1 MDLFNPK
8 IAISNHLRAC
18 CCGHVAQYE
27 LHIGSEQI
35 CICIC
40 NMYMYMEMH
49 MFNIYIYIHIME
61 IRRFLGDVYSSNCH
75 GLFLAKVFCKW
86 KYWIFGLPWNGG
98 GLKKCHGF
106 HVEHDGQSSK
116 LGGTHFQTHLS
127 YQVVWFFPISWLD
140 PNVPNDIVL
149 DLQMFCFSFPVV
161 KPPEM
166 VNHGIFEIIFGPL
179 KQIQVVARCLSN
191 ETPPSMVPSI
201 WFHPLPSQS
210 FLGCLTLSKEV

>member
-1 MDLFNPK
+1 MDLLNPK

-27 LHIGSEQI
+27 LHIASEQI

-49 MFNIYIYIHIME
+49 MFNIYIHIME

-98 GLKKCHGF
+98 RPQKMPWFSCGTWWQVIKIRGYSFSDPPVLSSSLIFPDLLIGSKCSKWYCPGF
-106 HVEHDGQSSK
+106 ADVLFFFSS
-116 LGGTHFQTHLS
+116 G
-127 YQVVWFFPISWLD
+127 
-140 PNVPNDIVL
+140 
-149 DLQMFCFSFPVV
+149 
-161 KPPEM
+161 
-166 VNHGIFEIIFGPL
+166 
-179 KQIQVVARCLSN
+179 
-191 ETPPSMVPSI
+191 
-201 WFHPLPSQS
+201 
-210 FLGCLTLSKEV
+210 

>member
-1 MDLFNPK
+1 
-8 IAISNHLRAC
+8 
-18 CCGHVAQYE
+18 
-27 LHIGSEQI
+27 
-35 CICIC
+35 
-40 NMYMYMEMH
+40 
-49 MFNIYIYIHIME
+49 
-61 IRRFLGDVYSSNCH
+61 
-75 GLFLAKVFCKW
+75 
-86 KYWIFGLPWNGG
+86 
-98 GLKKCHGF
+98 
-106 HVEHDGQSSK
+106 VEHDGKSSK